1 MRDSLLS
8 SEEPFPF
15 APRLMHQDPI
25 VFTIFAVF
33 TGAAVF
39 ATIALFARQS
49 LLVAYIVLG
58 AILGPSVLGVVTDP
72 ELIRSISEFG
82 IMFLLFLLGLNLQ
95 PQELWRMVSKTTQV
109 TLFSSLVFMLAGA
122 TVAMVFGFT
131 WREALL
137 VGAAA
142 TFSSTIVG
150 LKLLPTTMLHHQRTG
165 EVIISILLLQDLFA
179 IVLLLVVQGSSRG
192 GLQFGDIALLLVAL
206 PALIG
211 FAWIVERYVL
221 IRLIRRFDKIQEY
234 IFLMTLGW
242 CMGMAELAALVGL
255 SAEIGAFIAGVVL
268 ASSPIALFIAES
280 LKPLRDFFLVLF
292 FFSLGASFDIGV
304 IDDVI
309 LPALAMA
316 SVMMLLK
323 PPVFRWLLLRT
334 GESEKRSHEVGYRL
348 GQMSEFSLLVAVLA
362 LENHVIGA
370 EASYLI
376 QLSTLL
382 TFLVSS
388 YIVVQRF
395 PTPIAVNDALRR
407 D

>member
-1 MRDSLLS
+1 
-8 SEEPFPF
+8 
-15 APRLMHQDPI
+15 MHQDPI
-25 VFTIFAVF
+25 VFTIFLVF

-58 AILGPSVLGVVTDP
+58 ALFGPSALGLVSDP

-95 PQELWRMVSKTTQV
+95 PQELVRMVRKTTQV
-109 TLFSSLVFMLAGA
+109 TLLSSLAFFAVGYLVSTA
-122 TVAMVFGFT
+122 FGFT
-131 WREALL
+131 AMEALL
-137 VGAAA
+137 VGGAA

-165 EVIISILLLQDLFA
+165 EVIISILLMQDLLA
-179 IVLLLVVQGSSRG
+179 IVLLLVVQGSAHG
-192 GLQFGDIALLLVAL
+192 GMQIADIARLFVAL

-211 FAWIVERYVL
+211 FAWMVERYVL
-221 IRLIRRFDKIQEY
+221 IRLIRKFDKIQEY
-234 IFLMTLGW
+234 IFLVTIGW
-242 CMGMAELAALVGL
+242 CLGMAELAVLLGL

-268 ASSPIALFIAES
+268 ASSPIAMFIAES

-292 FFSLGASFDIGV
+292 FFSLGAGFDISV
-304 IDDVI
+304 IDKVI
-309 LPALAMA
+309 LPAVLLATA
-316 SVMMLLK
+316 MMLLK
-323 PPVFRWLLLRT
+323 PVVFRWLLLRT

-348 GQMSEFSLLVAVLA
+348 GQMSEFSLLLAVLA
-362 LENHVIGA
+362 METGVIGT

-388 YIVVQRF
+388 YLVVLRF
-395 PTPIAVNDALRR
+395 PTPIAVSDALRR

>member
-1 MRDSLLS
+1 
-8 SEEPFPF
+8 
-15 APRLMHQDPI
+15 MHQDPI

-33 TGAAVF
+33 TGAALF
-39 ATIALFARQS
+39 ATVALFARQS
-49 LLVAYIVLG
+49 LLVAYILLG
-58 AILGPSVLGVVTDP
+58 ALLGPSVLGVVTDP

-95 PQELWRMVSKTTQV
+95 PQELLRMVSKTTQV
-109 TLFSSLVFMLAGA
+109 TLLSSLVFMLAGA
-122 TVAMVFGFT
+122 AIAMAFGFA
-131 WREALL
+131 WQESLL
-137 VGAAA
+137 VGAAV

-165 EVIISILLLQDLFA
+165 EVIISILLLQDLLA
-179 IVLLLVVQGSSRG
+179 IILLLVVQGSSRG
-192 GLQFGDIALLLVAL
+192 GLQFGDIAKLLIAL

-211 FAWIVERYVL
+211 FAWVFERYIL
-221 IRLIRRFDKIQEY
+221 IQLIRRFDKIQEY

-242 CMGMAELAALVGL
+242 CMGMAELAALIGL

-268 ASSPIALFIAES
+268 ASSPIAMFIAES

-292 FFSLGASFDIGV
+292 FFSLGAGFDIGV
-304 IDDVI
+304 IDEVI
-309 LPALAMA
+309 LPALVMA
-316 SVMMLLK
+316 AVLMLLK

-334 GESEKRSHEVGYRL
+334 GESEKRSHEVGFRL

-362 LENHVIGA
+362 LENKVIGA

>member
-1 MRDSLLS
+1 
-8 SEEPFPF
+8 
-15 APRLMHQDPI
+15 MHQDPI
-25 VFTIFAVF
+25 VFTIFLVF

-58 AILGPSVLGVVTDP
+58 ALFGPSALGLVSDP

-95 PQELWRMVSKTTQV
+95 PQELVRMVRKTTQV
-109 TLFSSLVFMLAGA
+109 TLLSSLAFFAVGYLVSTA
-122 TVAMVFGFT
+122 FGFT
-131 WREALL
+131 AMEALL
-137 VGAAA
+137 VGGAA

-165 EVIISILLLQDLFA
+165 EVIISILLMQDLLA
-179 IVLLLVVQGSSRG
+179 IVLLLVVQGSAHG
-192 GLQFGDIALLLVAL
+192 GMQIADIARLFVAL

-211 FAWIVERYVL
+211 FAWMVERYVL
-221 IRLIRRFDKIQEY
+221 IRLIRKFDKIQEY
-234 IFLMTLGW
+234 IFLVTIGW
-242 CMGMAELAALVGL
+242 CLGMAELAVLLGL

-268 ASSPIALFIAES
+268 ASSPIAMFIAES

-292 FFSLGASFDIGV
+292 FFSLGAGFDISV
-304 IDDVI
+304 IDKVI
-309 LPALAMA
+309 LPAVLLATA
-316 SVMMLLK
+316 MMLLK
-323 PPVFRWLLLRT
+323 PVVFRWLLLRT

-348 GQMSEFSLLVAVLA
+348 GQMSEFSLLLAVLA
-362 LENHVIGA
+362 LETGVIGA

-388 YIVVQRF
+388 YLVVLRF
-395 PTPIAVNDALRR
+395 PTPIAVSDALRR

>member
-1 MRDSLLS
+1 
-8 SEEPFPF
+8 
-15 APRLMHQDPI
+15 MHQDPI
-25 VFTIFAVF
+25 VFTIFLVF
-33 TGAAVF
+33 TGAAAF

-58 AILGPSVLGVVTDP
+58 ALFGPSALGLVSDP

-95 PQELWRMVSKTTQV
+95 PQELVRMVRKTTQV
-109 TLFSSLVFMLAGA
+109 TLLSSLAFFAVGYLVSTA
-122 TVAMVFGFT
+122 FGFT
-131 WREALL
+131 AMEALL
-137 VGAAA
+137 VGGAA

-165 EVIISILLLQDLFA
+165 EVIISILLMQDLLA
-179 IVLLLVVQGSSRG
+179 IVLLLVVQGSAHG
-192 GLQFGDIALLLVAL
+192 GMQIADIARLFVAL

-211 FAWIVERYVL
+211 FAWMVERYVL
-221 IRLIRRFDKIQEY
+221 IRLIRKFDKIQEY
-234 IFLMTLGW
+234 IFLVTIGW
-242 CMGMAELAALVGL
+242 CLGMAELAVLLGL

-268 ASSPIALFIAES
+268 ASSPIAMFIAES

-292 FFSLGASFDIGV
+292 FFSLGAGFDISV
-304 IDDVI
+304 IDEVI
-309 LPALAMA
+309 LPAVLLATA
-316 SVMMLLK
+316 MMLLK
-323 PPVFRWLLLRT
+323 PVVFRWLLLRT

-348 GQMSEFSLLVAVLA
+348 GQMSEFSLLLAVLA
-362 LENHVIGA
+362 METGVIGT

-388 YIVVQRF
+388 YLVVLRF
-395 PTPIAVNDALRR
+395 PTPIAVSDALRR